1 MKAGEDE
8 PLLRSK
14 GMGSKRLRFKD
25 SLAEST
31 FVSGRVVSGLT
42 GTPVLSD
49 GVAVESP
56 QRRLIR
62 VMTRCICGFF
72 GLALLAGIVY
82 MIWQRREPLKHWI
95 NAFFHTSCIF
105 TEWTDWSGC
114 SRSCGIGRSGGT
126 RMTQPIKCKPQP

>member
-95 NAFFHTSCIF
+95 NAFFLYKLYFH
-105 TEWTDWSGC
+105 
-114 SRSCGIGRSGGT
+114 
-126 RMTQPIKCKPQP
+126 RMDGLVRLFPKLRHREERGYPDDS